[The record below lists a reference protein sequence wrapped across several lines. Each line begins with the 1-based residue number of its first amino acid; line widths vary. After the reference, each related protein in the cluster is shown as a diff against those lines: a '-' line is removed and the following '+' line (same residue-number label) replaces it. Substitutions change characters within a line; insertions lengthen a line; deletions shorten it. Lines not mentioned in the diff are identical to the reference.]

1 MWPLSFPSPHSAD
14 SRLILLVDND
24 DDLRAITERMLT
36 DAGYRVVA
44 ARDGV
49 AAFGAFER
57 HPDISLLLTDI
68 MMPRID
74 GLMLADMVKLR
85 RPGLKV
91 LYATGFADDAK
102 RQPGY
107 RYGEVLGKPY
117 RASELLSAVARAL
130 SKPSIPQRPPA
141 AA

>member
-1 MWPLSFPSPHSAD
+1 MWPLSFPSRHPAD

-24 DDLRAITERMLT
+24 DDLRAVTEHMLT
-36 DAGYRVVA
+36 EAGYRVVS
-44 ARDGV
+44 ARDGI

-57 HPDISLLLTDI
+57 HPDIALLLTDI

-74 GLMLADMVKLR
+74 GLMLADMAKLR
-85 RPGLKV
+85 RPGIKV
-91 LYATGFADDAK
+91 LYATAFVDDAR

-117 RASELLSAVARAL
+117 RTAELLAAVERTL
-130 SKPSIPQRPPA
+130 DKPSVPQRPA
-141 AA
+141 A

>member
-1 MWPLSFPSPHSAD
+1 MWPLSFPHHHSAD

-24 DDLRAITERMLT
+24 DDLRGVTEHMLVE
-36 DAGYRVVA
+36 AGYRVVS

-49 AAFGAFER
+49 SAFGAFER
-57 HPDISLLLTDI
+57 HPDIDLLLTDI

-74 GLMLADMVKLR
+74 GLMLADMAKLR

-91 LYATGFADDAK
+91 LYATGFADDAR

-117 RASELLSAVARAL
+117 RSA
-130 SKPSIPQRPPA
+130 
-141 AA
+141 